1 MPLKLGAGLGTHDRR
16 HAWQAARLATACVLV
31 GSCSSTPTLPWAP
44 SNLTTGI
51 AIYEFQDYQG
61 TRSHV
66 TEDIPD
72 LDAFGGPCVKF
83 TGGDTQPIWDDCV
96 SSVRVAP
103 GWEAH
108 LFEHPNF
115 GGWDQTV
122 REDIPDLGEVLGP
135 CHSPPNLDNCVSSI
149 RVFPIGQ
156 TQ

>member
-1 MPLKLGAGLGTHDRR
+1 MLLNLAAGLGTAATR
-16 HAWQAARLATACVLV
+16 QACLAAACVLV

-51 AIYEFQDYQG
+51 SIYEFQDYQG

-72 LDAFGGPCVKF
+72 LDAFGGPCVKI
-83 TGGDTQPIWDDCV
+83 TGGLEVDTQPVWDDCI

-108 LFEHPNF
+108 LYEHPNF
-115 GGWDQTV
+115 GGWDQIV
-122 REDIPDLGEVLGP
+122 LEDVPDLGEVLGP
-135 CHSPPNLDNCVSSI
+135 CHSDRNLDNCVSSI
-149 RVFPIGQ
+149 RVFPR
-156 TQ
+156 